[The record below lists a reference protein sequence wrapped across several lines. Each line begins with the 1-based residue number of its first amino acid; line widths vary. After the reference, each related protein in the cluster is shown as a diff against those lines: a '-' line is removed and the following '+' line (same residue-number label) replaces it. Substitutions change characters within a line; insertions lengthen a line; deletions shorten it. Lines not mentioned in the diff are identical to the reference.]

1 MTSVPIY
8 EAKNKLPHFI
18 HMVEM
23 GESFEITRHG
33 NPVAYLVN
41 KPNLE
46 NQPKVDKFELV
57 LNHWKEKYSDS
68 FLTEDEE
75 KDYFEKPRQKSN
87 LRNLED
93 F

>member
-1 MTSVPIY
+1 
-8 EAKNKLPHFI
+8 
-18 HMVEM
+18 
-23 GESFEITRHG
+23 
-33 NPVAYLVN
+33 
-41 KPNLE
+41 LE

-75 KDYFEKPRQKSN
+75 KEYFEKPRQKSN